1 VGCGVCG
8 EVSHAAVLCP
18 SFYRA
23 RIVANPGRLER
34 VWAGMVSAIIARWQA
49 RAERGRLARAF

>member
-1 VGCGVCG
+1 MCG

-23 RIVANPGRLER
+23 GLVSNPTRWDRLLAALR
-34 VWAGMVSAIIARWQA
+34 QGVIGALQRRRAR
-49 RAERGRLARAF
+49 RLAALAF